1 MTHAIEVSALTK
13 TYGEHQV
20 LKGIDL
26 HVRKGEIF
34 ALLGVNGAGK
44 TTALEC
50 IEDLKK
56 YDSGSITV
64 IGRTGI
70 QLQSSSLPEHIKTME
85 AIRLFSQWNR
95 SPLPEETL
103 HALGIYEFSQ
113 KQYFQLSTG
122 QKRRLHLALSLIR
135 DPDILFLDE
144 PTAGLDVEGRLL
156 LHQQI
161 RQLNAMGKTIVLA
174 SHDMTEVENLCDRIA
189 ILSGGRIAF
198 TGTVEQ
204 LQKRMGKH
212 YNITIRTN
220 AGTERYESDSIENTL
235 FELLIKHREKSEAI
249 LDIQVNRGSLE
260 QHFMKIAKEG

>member
-50 IEDLKK
+50 IEGLKK

-103 HALGIYEFSQ
+103 HALGIYEFSKSNTSNCQ
-113 KQYFQLSTG
+113 PDKKDGFILPFPLS
-122 QKRRLHLALSLIR
+122 
-135 DPDILFLDE
+135 E
-144 PTAGLDVEGRLL
+144 
-156 LHQQI
+156 
-161 RQLNAMGKTIVLA
+161 
-174 SHDMTEVENLCDRIA
+174 
-189 ILSGGRIAF
+189 
-198 TGTVEQ
+198 
-204 LQKRMGKH
+204 
-212 YNITIRTN
+212 IRTFSFLMN
-220 AGTERYESDSIENTL
+220 LPPVLTWKADCCST
-235 FELLIKHREKSEAI
+235 
-249 LDIQVNRGSLE
+249 NR
-260 QHFMKIAKEG
+260 